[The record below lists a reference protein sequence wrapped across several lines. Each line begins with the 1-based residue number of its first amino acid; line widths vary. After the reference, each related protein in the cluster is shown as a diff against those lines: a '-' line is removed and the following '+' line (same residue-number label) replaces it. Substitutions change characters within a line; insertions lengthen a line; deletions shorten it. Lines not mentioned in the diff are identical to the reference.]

1 MMDKTKHAICTVLL
15 AMKDNHVSLPER
27 AAVLP
32 LRGEKHN
39 FKSAFEA
46 LMPSD
51 VSAGDAQAVAESVR
65 EWSATLKPYN
75 DESFRKKFTDIH
87 ELVAEWSPGAAFSS
101 KIKPDDVPPPPPK
114 PKPALITAKQLLP
127 TLNGLLKLQ
136 KKPTLKSW
144 KGSREALE
152 KRIDATRAEVEA
164 HKPPTKNGHTVV
176 AEGAYKTEEEAFAR
190 TGHRTNGK
198 TKKMVKDEK
207 RKERFI
213 EKRITPTGRVP
224 SANSAITNRPKK
236 GEAKDYI
243 TLADVAR
250 TLNMQPKVA
259 RGKGR
264 RYAKEL
270 LKLQIDKDS
279 KYKYA
284 PANAEA
290 VAKILKDDGRKK

>member
-15 AMKDNHVSLPER
+15 AMRDNHVPLPER
-27 AAVLP
+27 AAVLL
-32 LRGEKHN
+32 LRKDKQN
-39 FKSAFEA
+39 FKTVLEA
-46 LMPSD
+46 LLPKD
-51 VSAGDAQAVAESVR
+51 ISADDARAVTESIR
-65 EWSATLKPYN
+65 EWSATLKPYT
-75 DESFRKKFTDIH
+75 DDTFRKKFTDIH
-87 ELVAEWSPGAAFSS
+87 ELVALAAGAAFVS
-101 KIKPDDVPPPPPK
+101 KIKAEDVPTPVPA
-114 PKPALITAKQLLP
+114 KPAMIKAVQLLP
-127 TLNGLLKLQ
+127 TLNGLLRLLKR
-136 KKPTLKSW
+136 PTLKSW

-152 KRIDATRAEVEA
+152 KRIDDTRRQLEA
-164 HKPPTKNGHTVV
+164 LPPPAPKKAQTVV

-198 TKKMVKDEK
+198 TKKMIKDEK

-213 EKRITPTGRVP
+213 KARIEPTSSHTLKASELKGVK
-224 SANSAITNRPKK
+224 ATKPK
-236 GEAKDYI
+236 GDVV

-279 KYKYA
+279 KYKY
-284 PANAEA
+284 PPSNAEA
-290 VAKILKDDGRKK
+290 VAAILREDGRKK